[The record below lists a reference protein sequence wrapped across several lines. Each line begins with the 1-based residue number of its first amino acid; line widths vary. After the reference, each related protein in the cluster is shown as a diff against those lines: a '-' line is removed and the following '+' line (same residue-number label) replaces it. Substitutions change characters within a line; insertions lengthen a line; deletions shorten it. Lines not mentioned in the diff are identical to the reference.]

1 MTDREL
7 LESISNQIGE
17 LVRHVAVIRQSTA
30 NLEARM
36 DALETRM
43 ASLETRMDRLETRMD
58 TLEAR
63 MDGLETEI
71 LGIREDV
78 GSMRLDIQALD
89 TKIDTKTDFLSS
101 KIDHFIEHLSAE
113 QTRHRNKLEEERH
126 LNSARHRE
134 TEQRLADIE
143 RRLERLETSQL
154 TSL

>member
-36 DALETRM
+36 DAP
-43 ASLETRMDRLETRMD
+43 ETRMD
-58 TLEAR
+58 TLETR
-63 MDGLETEI
+63 MDALKAETR
-71 LGIREDV
+71 GIREDV
-78 GSMRLDIQALD
+78 GSLRLDIQALD

-101 KIDHFIEHLSAE
+101 KIDHFIDHLSAE